1 MKKYFALLPLLAMMF
16 VSCELQLVE
25 GGNQTGGDQTGG
37 NQPGGGDVTTVEKR
51 VRCIVIKEGVYDSEF
66 NNDSMELQAVVYF
79 TYDDQGRIAWLNNGL
94 LVNNDPMRSFEQKI
108 SYAGNRAIIDV
119 TKLAIVNY
127 TNPDRVVLEKSRCEG
142 GEAQLNSDGAVVSY
156 RYADDYTGGFEYDAN
171 NKLAV
176 YTGGGGMQINSE
188 WDGDNLAR
196 WLGNEVD
203 INFIYGDTLNPWC
216 GLDWMFLLLNGYEPY
231 FMPLYLLNIN
241 HGYHSKY
248 LPTQLVQDGLT
259 ETIVATLNEEG
270 LVKEVNVI
278 DYFKFELFYEGEL
291 IPNWP
296 WPAYDEKVEL

>member
-16 VSCELQLVE
+16 VSCELQSVE
-25 GGNQTGGDQTGG
+25 GGDQAGGDQTGG

-51 VRCIVIKEGVYDSEF
+51 VSCIVIKEGVYDSEF
-66 NNDSMELQAVVYF
+66 NEENMVLQAVVYF
-79 TYDDQGRIAWLNNGL
+79 DYDDQGRIALLNNVL
-94 LVNNDPMRSFEQKI
+94 LVNNEPMRSFEQKI

-156 RYADDYTGGFEYDAN
+156 RYADDYTCAFEYSAN

-196 WLGNEVD
+196 LLGNEVQID
-203 INFIYGDTLNPWC
+203 FVYGDTLNPWG
-216 GLDWMFLLLNGYEPY
+216 GLDWMFLLLNGYETY

-291 IPNWP
+291 IPNWQ
-296 WPAYDEKVEL
+296 WPVYDEKVEL